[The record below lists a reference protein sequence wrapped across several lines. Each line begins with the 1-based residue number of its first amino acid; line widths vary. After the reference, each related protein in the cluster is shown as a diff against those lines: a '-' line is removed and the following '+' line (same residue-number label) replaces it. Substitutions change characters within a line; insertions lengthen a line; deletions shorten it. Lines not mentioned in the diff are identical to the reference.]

1 MGRPYFIAYGVT
13 YSFLVE
19 IIDCDLIHTTCAYYS
34 VEIVTCD
41 LSHITRAKIYINCTC
56 FKQDFRAFRLHTA
69 SRSAHTR
76 RMSQTWDATE
86 AMERLRAEKVL
97 DGIDLSSANQG
108 EINQTTRRILR
119 EAAPIAAMAL
129 VHIVNFSPNE
139 RLRQQT
145 AMYIIDRN
153 LGRIGEMTSTDAK
166 DPIEALIAQCLEGS
180 I

>member
-1 MGRPYFIAYGVT
+1 
-13 YSFLVE
+13 
-19 IIDCDLIHTTCAYYS
+19 
-34 VEIVTCD
+34 
-41 LSHITRAKIYINCTC
+41 
-56 FKQDFRAFRLHTA
+56 
-69 SRSAHTR
+69 
-76 RMSQTWDATE
+76 MSQTWDATE